1 MPESPL
7 LERVRRR
14 GWRITP
20 QRRAVVH
27 TLSGD
32 HVHLT
37 ADQVHGAA
45 RQLVPEISLATVYNA
60 LNELVS
66 MGEVTEL
73 RLHDGTA
80 RYDPKVGPDH
90 HHLVCGGCG
99 VIFDVHPA
107 GTEALSLPAEQC
119 HGMEV
124 HGVHVV
130 FSGRC
135 RDCTG
140 RT

>member
-1 MPESPL
+1 MPEASL
-7 LERVRRR
+7 LERVRQR

-20 QRRAVVH
+20 QRRAVVQ

-45 RQLVPEISLATVYNA
+45 RRLLPEISLATVYNT
-60 LNELVS
+60 LNELVT
-66 MGEVTEL
+66 MGELTEV

-90 HHLVCGGCG
+90 HHLVCGRCG
-99 VIFDVHPA
+99 QIFDVQPS
-107 GTEALSLPAEQC
+107 GVEGLSLPAEQH
-119 HGMEV
+119 HGMAV
-124 HGVHVV
+124 DGVRIV
-130 FSGRC
+130 FTGRC
-135 RDCTG
+135 AACATTG
-140 RT
+140 

>member
-1 MPESPL
+1 MLDSSL
-7 LERVRRR
+7 VERVRRR

-20 QRRAVVH
+20 QRSAVVE

-45 RQLVPEISLATVYNA
+45 RQLLPEISLATVYNT
-60 LNELVS
+60 LNELVA
-66 MGEVTEL
+66 MGEVTEV

-90 HHLVCGGCG
+90 HHLVCQGCG
-99 VIFDVHPA
+99 LIFDVQPVGA
-107 GTEALSLPAEQC
+107 ESLSLPPDQR

-124 HGVHVV
+124 GAPQVV

-135 RDCTG
+135 QECAQRS
-140 RT
+140 